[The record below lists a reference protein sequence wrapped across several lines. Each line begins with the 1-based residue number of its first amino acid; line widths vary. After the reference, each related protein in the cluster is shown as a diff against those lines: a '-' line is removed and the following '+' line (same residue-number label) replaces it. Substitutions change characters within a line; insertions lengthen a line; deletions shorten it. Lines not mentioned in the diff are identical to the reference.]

1 MRPPQDVVINAIPL
15 RGKLKMNTE
24 LAINAAINQLEDALL
39 SLDHIEVKRILQ
51 ENIDSQDSEH
61 RIEMLI
67 VPALEGIGLKWEQGK
82 VALSQVY
89 LSGRICEEQVD
100 RLFPQGISSQ
110 LSEAQPRLAIAVL
123 EDYHLLGKRI
133 VYSILRASGFALR
146 DYGRVTVEE
155 LVNRVQTDKI
165 EILLISTLMLPSALR
180 VREVRTQLREAGQ
193 NVLIVVGGAPFRFD
207 EQLWQEVGADAMG
220 YNASDVIAIF
230 NQLKEKIR

>member
-15 RGKLKMNTE
+15 RGKLKMNNE